1 MDGHEPGVLQGLWSR
16 LSREQYASWAVK
28 YDGELTKLRYA
39 TPARV
44 AALLVEHFAPGAR
57 LLELGAG
64 TGFVGAALEGLG
76 SSLRLTAT
84 DLSPQMLDLLTSP
97 VYTERLEL
105 DASQPL
111 PFPPGSFDG
120 VICAGLLE
128 YIIEPGMVL
137 ANVRAVL
144 RPGGKLLLTY
154 APAQYRAVEQLATD
168 MILICHHP
176 EAIAW
181 HLASH
186 GLTPIHQEVVPAY
199 WNRGVQIIHH
209 LVVVTAEA
217 NPEVEANSD
226 T

>member
-1 MDGHEPGVLQGLWSR
+1 MDSQEPGVLQGLWSR
-16 LSREQYASWAVK
+16 LSHEQYASWAVK
-28 YDGELTKLRYA
+28 YDDELTKLQYA

-44 AALLVEHFAPGAR
+44 AALLVEHCLPGSR

-64 TGFVGAALEGLG
+64 TGFVGAALEALD
-76 SSLRLTAT
+76 SPLRLVAT
-84 DLSPQMLDLLTSP
+84 DLSPQMLELLASP
-97 VYTERLEL
+97 VYTEKLVL

-154 APAQYRAVEQLATD
+154 APAEYRAVEQLATD
-168 MILICHHP
+168 MILVSHHP

-181 HLASH
+181 HLAAH
-186 GLTPIHQEVVPAY
+186 GLSPIYQEVVPAY

-209 LVVVTAEA
+209 LVVAAAEA
-217 NPEVEANSD
+217 NLEVEANSD